1 MQKTTT
7 SLKKTDLTTKSKETF
22 EPLEMQPSS
31 ESLKRIM
38 QFAASYRV
46 QTIAKNQFVEM
57 MMN

>member
-22 EPLEMQPSS
+22 EPLEMQPSG